1 MSFKT
6 ILEGIMFTKKYLKT
20 KNVCRVRFKLQK
32 EVIGPAEKVNL
43 VGGFNNWDESAGAM
57 KKLKN
62 GDFSAVLDLELERSY
77 QFRYLVD
84 DTRWINDE
92 KADIY
97 LPSPFHGEDN
107 SVITI

>member
-1 MSFKT
+1 
-6 ILEGIMFTKKYLKT
+6 MFTKQYLKT

-32 EVIGPAEKVNL
+32 KVIGPAETVNL
-43 VGGFNNWDESAGAM
+43 VGDFNNWDENAGAM

-62 GDFSAVLDLELERSY
+62 GDFTAVLDLDLERSY

-84 DTRWINDE
+84 GTRWINDE
-92 KADIY
+92 SADIY
-97 LPSPFHGEDN
+97 LPSPFRGEDN

>member
-1 MSFKT
+1 
-6 ILEGIMFTKKYLKT
+6 MFTKKYLKN

-32 EVIGPAEKVNL
+32 EVIGPAETVNL
-43 VGGFNNWDESAGAM
+43 VGVFNNWDESAGAM

>member
-1 MSFKT
+1 
-6 ILEGIMFTKKYLKT
+6 MFTKQYLKT
-20 KNVCRVRFKLQK
+20 KELCRVRFKVQK
-32 EVIGPAEKVNL
+32 KVIGTAEKVNL
-43 VGGFNNWDESAGAM
+43 VGDFNNWDEKGGTM
-57 KKLKN
+57 KKLKS
-62 GDFSAVLDLELERSY
+62 GDFSTVLDLELDRSY

-92 KADIY
+92 SADIY

>member
-1 MSFKT
+1 
-6 ILEGIMFTKKYLKT
+6 MFTKKYLKT

-32 EVIGPAEKVNL
+32 EVIGPAETVNL

-107 SVITI
+107 SVITT

>member
-1 MSFKT
+1 
-6 ILEGIMFTKKYLKT
+6 MFTKQYLKT
-20 KNVCRVRFKLQK
+20 KDICKVRFKVQK
-32 EVIGPAEKVNL
+32 NVIGSAETVNL
-43 VGGFNNWDESAGAM
+43 VGDFNNWDERAGAM

-62 GDFSAVLDLELERSY
+62 GDFSAILDLELDRSY

-92 KADIY
+92 SADIY
-97 LPSPFHGEDN
+97 LPSPFPGEEN